1 MTEQRAALWI
11 GVACTVVLATPTA
24 RGLWREWQVYRAR
37 RDALRRQAV
46 RMLVLPSEWTR
57 DIYDS
62 VRVR

>member
-1 MTEQRAALWI
+1 MTEQRVALWI

-24 RGLWREWQVYRAR
+24 RALWREWQVCRAR
-37 RDALRRQAV
+37 KDALRRQSV
-46 RMLVLPSEWTR
+46 RMTQLPSEWTR

>member
-1 MTEQRAALWI
+1 MTEQRIALW
-11 GVACTVVLATPTA
+11 VTMSCTVLLATPTA
-24 RGLWREWQVYRAR
+24 RGLLREWQVYRAR

-46 RMLVLPSEWTR
+46 RMLVLPPEWTR

>member
-1 MTEQRAALWI
+1 MTEQRVALWI

-24 RGLWREWQVYRAR
+24 WSLWREWQVYRAR

-46 RMLVLPSEWTR
+46 RMLVLPPEWTR

>member
-1 MTEQRAALWI
+1 MTEQRVALWI
-11 GVACTVVLATPTA
+11 GVTSTVVLATPTA
-24 RGLWREWQVYRAR
+24 RSLWREWQVYRAR

-46 RMLVLPSEWTR
+46 RMLVLPPEWTR